1 MEKKIGKNVSSGAEK
16 VETVEKAAEKKQQ
29 KKGAKAPQKTAAP
42 KKDRVAEQMAAAKQE
57 ETAAA
62 EARFEAAKARA
73 AKKEAAHMQKIN
85 KKQAHMQAKLEAKE
99 KRMEAIAKEKSER
112 AARHAE
118 KAARREMLATE
129 SAAEKKQR
137 LAREKREKAARKKQQ
152 EAERAQAMQARE
164 EKRKAAQEK
173 RTAAR
178 EKKKRERAEK
188 RSGQKKRAPGIG
200 GWIAAVATLGAACLA
215 LATVVTAGSFRM
227 NDMAM
232 RAENAYRA
240 TLYELVAV
248 SEEMDDDLAKLRVS
262 AGTNEQRMLL
272 TDILVESSLME
283 SALEKIPVDS
293 VTSTDISSFVNRT
306 HAFAEHMLMKLAAG
320 DALSQREKEAAARLY
335 EINAALAH
343 ELNELAVN
351 TPADELRAFF
361 DGETGEIGT
370 RFSEWGKSAN
380 PKPEEI
386 TDAPFAGEGNVE
398 ENGVEKQGEISASDA
413 EEKVRAFFEGYHI
426 ADVKLT
432 GETSAR
438 DMRCYNFT
446 LTDENGSEIF
456 AQVTK
461 NGGNV
466 AFFDSYETCSVK
478 NFDLAGCDAIARE
491 FLSARGYTD
500 MTATWFS
507 DTGMVAC
514 ITYVS
519 QTDGVR
525 CYPDMVQVRV
535 CEQKGRV
542 VGMDARG
549 YLLNHENE
557 GRTFDPTISEGAA
570 RAKLS
575 EGLEVTESHLAI
587 IPMGRREVLAYEF
600 VCDYGEEQYI
610 VYLDASSGEEVRIFR
625 VHESARGRYLR

>member
-1 MEKKIGKNVSSGAEK
+1 
-16 VETVEKAAEKKQQ
+16 
-29 KKGAKAPQKTAAP
+29 
-42 KKDRVAEQMAAAKQE
+42 
-57 ETAAA
+57 
-62 EARFEAAKARA
+62 
-73 AKKEAAHMQKIN
+73 
-85 KKQAHMQAKLEAKE
+85 
-99 KRMEAIAKEKSER
+99 
-112 AARHAE
+112 
-118 KAARREMLATE
+118 
-129 SAAEKKQR
+129 
-137 LAREKREKAARKKQQ
+137 
-152 EAERAQAMQARE
+152 
-164 EKRKAAQEK
+164 
-173 RTAAR
+173 
-178 EKKKRERAEK
+178 
-188 RSGQKKRAPGIG
+188 
-200 GWIAAVATLGAACLA
+200 
-215 LATVVTAGSFRM
+215 
-227 NDMAM
+227 
-232 RAENAYRA
+232 
-240 TLYELVAV
+240 
-248 SEEMDDDLAKLRVS
+248 
-262 AGTNEQRMLL
+262 
-272 TDILVESSLME
+272 
-283 SALEKIPVDS
+283 
-293 VTSTDISSFVNRT
+293 
-306 HAFAEHMLMKLAAG
+306 
-320 DALSQREKEAAARLY
+320 
-335 EINAALAH
+335 
-343 ELNELAVN
+343 
-351 TPADELRAFF
+351 
-361 DGETGEIGT
+361 
-370 RFSEWGKSAN
+370 
-380 PKPEEI
+380 
-386 TDAPFAGEGNVE
+386 
-398 ENGVEKQGEISASDA
+398 
-413 EEKVRAFFEGYHI
+413 
-426 ADVKLT
+426 
-432 GETSAR
+432 
-438 DMRCYNFT
+438 MRCYNFT

-535 CEQKGRV
+535 CEEKGRV

-557 GRTFDPTISEGAA
+557 GRTSDPTISEGAA